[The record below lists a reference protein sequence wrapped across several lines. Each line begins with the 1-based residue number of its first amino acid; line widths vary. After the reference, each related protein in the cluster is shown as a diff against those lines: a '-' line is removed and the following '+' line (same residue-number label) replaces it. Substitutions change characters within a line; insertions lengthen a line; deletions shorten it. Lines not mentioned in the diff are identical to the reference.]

1 MIVHSLV
8 SSLGL
13 MTNTAISC
21 KRRLQ
26 VISPRQATY
35 KELAAY
41 HTRDY
46 LEVVLNKTSE
56 KQSPGSEPGLNAELG
71 LEDACAQPCSKYKTE
86 SLMRMC

>member
-13 MTNTAISC
+13 LSNTAVSC
-21 KRRLQ
+21 TRRLQ

-46 LEVVLNKTSE
+46 LEVVLNNTSD

-71 LEDACAQPCSKYKTE
+71 LEDACARPCSKRKTV
-86 SLMRMC
+86 SLMHMC

>member
-46 LEVVLNKTSE
+46 LEVVLTKHRKNKARE
-56 KQSPGSEPGLNAELG
+56 ANLG
-71 LEDACAQPCSKYKTE
+71 LMQS
-86 SLMRMC
+86 SV

>member
-13 MTNTAISC
+13 MSNTATSC
-21 KRRLQ
+21 KRQLQ
-26 VISPRQATY
+26 VISPRQATF

-46 LEVVLNKTSE
+46 LEVVLDKTSD
-56 KQSPGSEPGLNAELG
+56 KQSSGSEPGLNAELG
-71 LEDACAQPCSKYKTE
+71 LEDACPQPSFNRKTK
-86 SLMRMC
+86 SLTHTC